1 MTPFE
6 SGRFVIFEDPAAFWQ
21 VNPKYLATFGQPHF
35 LFYSASSQLSNLV
48 AVLLEEL
55 DPLSPRLA
63 SRVNDW
69 HISARVDTDNRCV
82 CILYFTFEELAS
94 PHESLCCTRVVT
106 WKGSLLSRSMV
117 KIVPTYGAVFHG

>member
-6 SGRFVIFEDPAAFWQ
+6 SERFVIFEDPAAFWQ

-69 HISARVDTDNRCV
+69 HISAEGRYRQPIRLHS
-82 CILYFTFEELAS
+82 ILHVRRAGLA
-94 PHESLCCTRVVT
+94 T
-106 WKGSLLSRSMV
+106 
-117 KIVPTYGAVFHG
+117 